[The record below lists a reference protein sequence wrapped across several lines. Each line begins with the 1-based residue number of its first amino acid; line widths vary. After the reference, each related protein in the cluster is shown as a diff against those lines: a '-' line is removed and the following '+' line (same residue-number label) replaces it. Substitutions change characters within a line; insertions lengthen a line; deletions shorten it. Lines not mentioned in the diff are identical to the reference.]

1 MQDRFKFR
9 ATVKGYYYIDT
20 PEKCEEFEPLIFLE
34 NIDVLDI
41 GDIGISEEDLEIAIR
56 KQYPDLQDVYIECI
70 LENFRDNSN
79 GIDTYITITPE
90 RVYQS
95 TGLKDKNG
103 KLIYEGDI
111 VKIIK
116 EDWRKDLYSLVYLVC
131 WDRTQWQLGLLK
143 WQRPKAQ
150 RNRRSDRQF
159 PFKDIVSFD
168 DYTPNK
174 FFAQCEIIGNYYENK
189 ELLEREG

>member
-1 MQDRFKFR
+1 MNNRFKFR
-9 ATVKGYYYIDT
+9 AWWKPNYRKPIMLYDVEKTYDFMRGKPESICAECFGEVLKDDNYIVMQ
-20 PEKCEEFEPLIFLE
+20 C
-34 NIDVLDI
+34 
-41 GDIGISEEDLEIAIR
+41 
-56 KQYPDLQDVYIECI
+56 
-70 LENFRDNSN
+70 
-79 GIDTYITITPE
+79 
-90 RVYQS
+90 

-111 VKIIK
+111 VKITK
-116 EDWRKDLYSLVYLVC
+116 EDWQKDLYSLIYLVC

-174 FFAQCEIIGNYYENK
+174 FFAQCEVIGNIYENK
-189 ELLEREG
+189 SLLESEG

>member
-1 MQDRFKFR
+1 MNNRLKFR
-9 ATVKGYYYIDT
+9 AWWKPNYRKPIMLYDVEKTYDFMRGE
-20 PEKCEEFEPLIFLE
+20 PESICADCFG
-34 NIDVLDI
+34 DVL
-41 GDIGISEEDLEIAIR
+41 EDE
-56 KQYPDLQDVYIECI
+56 DYIVMQC
-70 LENFRDNSN
+70 
-79 GIDTYITITPE
+79 
-90 RVYQS
+90 

-111 VKIIK
+111 VKITK
-116 EDWRKDLYSLVYLVC
+116 EDWRKDLYSLIYLVC

-159 PFKDIVSFD
+159 PFKDIVSFA

-174 FFAQCEIIGNYYENK
+174 FFAQCEVIGNYYENK
-189 ELLEREG
+189 ELLESEEE

>member
-1 MQDRFKFR
+1 MNDRFNIRYFNKN
-9 ATVKGYYYIDT
+9 TK
-20 PEKCEEFEPLIFLE
+20 EFEYLKIGTVNFNLF
-34 NIDVLDI
+34 IDWT
-41 GDIGISEEDLEIAIR
+41 
-56 KQYPDLQDVYIECI
+56 VYEQGQFC
-70 LENFRDNSN
+70 
-79 GIDTYITITPE
+79 
-90 RVYQS
+90 

-111 VKIIK
+111 VKITK
-116 EDWRKDLYSLVYLVC
+116 EDWQKDLYSLIYLVC

-143 WQRPKAQ
+143 QQRQKAQ

-174 FFAQCEIIGNYYENK
+174 FFAQCGVIGNIYENK
-189 ELLEREG
+189 ELLESE

>member
-1 MQDRFKFR
+1 MNDRFKFR
-9 ATVKGYYYIDT
+9 IWYEPSYQEPEMIYEAEQTYDNRCENKGSFYHYN
-20 PEKCEEFEPLIFLE
+20 F
-34 NIDVLDI
+34 
-41 GDIGISEEDLEIAIR
+41 GEILND
-56 KQYPDLQDVYIECI
+56 KHC
-70 LENFRDNSN
+70 
-79 GIDTYITITPE
+79 TIM
-90 RVYQS
+90 QC

-111 VKIIK
+111 VKITK
-116 EDWRKDLYSLVYLVC
+116 ADWRKDLYSLIYLVC

-150 RNRRSDRQF
+150 RNRRIDRQF

-174 FFAQCEIIGNYYENK
+174 FFAQCEVIGNYYENK
-189 ELLEREG
+189 KLLEDNQ

>member
-1 MQDRFKFR
+1 MNNRFKFR
-9 ATVKGYYYIDT
+9 FFNEYSNKLESCDEYDLKDI
-20 PEKCEEFEPLIFLE
+20 FESGNP
-34 NIDVLDI
+34 VM
-41 GDIGISEEDLEIAIR
+41 
-56 KQYPDLQDVYIECI
+56 QC
-70 LENFRDNSN
+70 
-79 GIDTYITITPE
+79 
-90 RVYQS
+90 

-103 KLIYEGDI
+103 KPIYEGDI
-111 VKIIK
+111 VKITK
-116 EDWRKDLYSLVYLVC
+116 ADWRKDLYSLIYLVC

-174 FFAQCEIIGNYYENK
+174 FFAQCEVIGNYYENK
-189 ELLEREG
+189 ELLESEG

>member
-1 MQDRFKFR
+1 MGIGGVRMQDRFKLRCYNKFQEKMFD
-9 ATVKGYYYIDT
+9 VKNISYINGIVKRIEVQDD
-20 PEKCEEFEPLIFLE
+20 ERILIFDE
-34 NIDVLDI
+34 WQNNIDNTVLM
-41 GDIGISEEDLEIAIR
+41 
-56 KQYPDLQDVYIECI
+56 QC
-70 LENFRDNSN
+70 
-79 GIDTYITITPE
+79 
-90 RVYQS
+90 

-103 KLIYEGDI
+103 TLIYEGDI
-111 VKIIK
+111 VKITK
-116 EDWRKDLYSLVYLVC
+116 EDWRKDLYSLIYLVC

-174 FFAQCEIIGNYYENK
+174 FFAQCEVIGNYYENK
-189 ELLEREG
+189 ELLEEE

>member
-1 MQDRFKFR
+1 MNNRFKFR
-9 ATVKGYYYIDT
+9 VWYMPEYDNPRMIYGAEKTYDYMYGEPEIILADCFGSLLDSKEYILMQ
-20 PEKCEEFEPLIFLE
+20 C
-34 NIDVLDI
+34 
-41 GDIGISEEDLEIAIR
+41 
-56 KQYPDLQDVYIECI
+56 
-70 LENFRDNSN
+70 
-79 GIDTYITITPE
+79 
-90 RVYQS
+90 

-111 VKIIK
+111 VKITK

-174 FFAQCEIIGNYYENK
+174 FFAQCEVIGNYYENK
-189 ELLEREG
+189 ELLESEG

>member
-1 MQDRFKFR
+1 MNDRFKFR
-9 ATVKGYYYIDT
+9 VWDKRRNKFIESPEPT
-20 PEKCEEFEPLIFLE
+20 PI
-34 NIDVLDI
+34 
-41 GDIGISEEDLEIAIR
+41 
-56 KQYPDLQDVYIECI
+56 LQA
-70 LENFRDNSN
+70 N
-79 GIDTYITITPE
+79 GLLAYFKDAEYMHNY
-90 RVYQS
+90 VVQFC

-103 KLIYEGDI
+103 KLIYEADI
-111 VKIIK
+111 VKITK
-116 EDWRKDLYSLVYLVC
+116 EDWRKDLYSLIYLVC

-174 FFAQCEIIGNYYENK
+174 FFAQCEVIGNYYENK
-189 ELLEREG
+189 ELLEEE